1 MSQRSTRAQT
11 TFTETVAV
19 SFGNFRPPR
28 KPSKGLWAEVDGR
41 DEPKVDES
49 TDNFHRDGGRQLWQ
63 LHTPSQTIEGFAGR
77 GGGGSR

>member
-28 KPSKGLWAEVDGR
+28 KLSEGLRANENGR
-41 DEPKVDES
+41 VGA
-49 TDNFHRDGGRQLWQ
+49 H
-63 LHTPSQTIEGFAGR
+63 LHPG
-77 GGGGSR
+77 